1 MQAITLKQL
10 HLLNFKNYQEAD
22 LEFSEKINCL
32 VGNNGVGK
40 TNVLDAIY
48 YLSVTK
54 GYFNAIDSQNI
65 THNEDFFLI
74 DGTFFKGNQQ
84 DKISIALKRGQKK
97 AVKRNG
103 KDYDRMADHIG
114 HLPLVIITPSD
125 RDLILEG
132 SEVRRKFIDSVIS
145 QSDKLYL
152 DDLMA
157 YNRAL
162 NQRNKLLK
170 YFAANNRFDAEQL
183 SIYDEQLIERGNLIY
198 DKRKDFVA
206 HLKPILMEYYA
217 SISGGAEQIDMV
229 YESALELKSLESIL
243 LENQAKDRVLQY
255 TSQGIHRDDLK
266 LTLLDYP
273 LKKAGSQGQQKT
285 FLIALKLAQFDFLKK
300 QSGFL
305 PLLLLD
311 DIFDKLDED
320 RVTALISLVNKHHFG
335 QIFIT
340 DTHPER
346 TKSITK
352 RINEEAKVFNINAQ
366 NQISEA
372 E

>member
-1 MQAITLKQL
+1 MQAITLKSL
-10 HLLNFKNYQEAD
+10 HLLNFKNYVEA
-22 LEFSEKINCL
+22 EVSFSDKINCL

-40 TNVLDAIY
+40 TNVFDAIY
-48 YLSVTK
+48 YLCVTK
-54 GYFNAIDSQNI
+54 GYFNAVDSQNI
-65 THNEDFFLI
+65 NHEADFFLI
-74 DGTFFKGNQQ
+74 DGTFEKGDQP

-97 AVKRNG
+97 VVKRNG
-103 KDYDRMADHIG
+103 KEYDRMADHIG
-114 HLPLVIITPSD
+114 HLPLVMISPAD

-170 YFAANNRFDAEQL
+170 YFAANNTFDQDQL
-183 SIYDEQLIERGNLIY
+183 SIYDEQLIERGALIY
-198 DKRKDFVA
+198 DKRQQFVET
-206 HLKPILMEYYA
+206 LQPILMRFYE
-217 SISGGAEQIDMV
+217 SISGGAEEINMA
-229 YESALELKSLESIL
+229 YESALHSRSLEDIL
-243 LENQAKDRVLQY
+243 RQNQAKDRVLQY

-285 FLIALKLAQFDFLKK
+285 FLIALKLAQFEFLKD
-300 QSGFL
+300 QSGYL

-311 DIFDKLDED
+311 DIFDKLDES
-320 RVTALISLVNKHHFG
+320 RVTALISLVNEHNFG
-335 QIFIT
+335 QIFIS

-346 TKSITK
+346 TSDITK
-352 RINEEAKVFNINAQ
+352 RINEEANIFTIHPNSE
-366 NQISEA
+366 ISEA
-372 E
+372 P

>member
-1 MQAITLKQL
+1 MHAITLKQL
-10 HLLNFKNYQEAD
+10 HLLNFKNYVEAD
-22 LEFSEKINCL
+22 LQFSDKINCL

-40 TNVLDAIY
+40 TNVLDSIY

-54 GYFNAIDSQNI
+54 GYFNAIDNQNI
-65 THNEDFFLI
+65 NHDADFFLI
-74 DGTFFKGNQQ
+74 DGTFEKGDQP
-84 DKISIALKRGQKK
+84 DKISIALQRGQKK
-97 AVKRNG
+97 IVKRNG
-103 KDYDRMADHIG
+103 KVYERMSDHIG

-132 SEVRRKFIDSVIS
+132 SEVRRKFMDSVIS

-170 YFAANNRFDAEQL
+170 YFAANNIFDADQL
-183 SIYDEQLIERGNLIY
+183 AIYDEQLIERGALIY
-198 DKRKDFVA
+198 DKRKQFVTT
-206 HLKPILMEYYA
+206 LKPILMRYYDT
-217 SISGGAEQIDMV
+217 ISGGAEHISMEYTSTLDEQPMADV
-229 YESALELKSLESIL
+229 L
-243 LENQAKDRVLQY
+243 LQNQAKDRVLQY

-285 FLIALKLAQFDFLKK
+285 FLISLKLAQFEFLKLE
-300 QSGFL
+300 SGYL

-311 DIFDKLDED
+311 DIFDKLDEN
-320 RVTALISLVNKHHFG
+320 RVTALISLVNEHYFG

-346 TKSITK
+346 TRAIIK
-352 RINEEAKVFNINAQ
+352 RINEEAKVFTIAANGEVH
-366 NQISEA
+366 EA
-372 E
+372 K